1 MNITIDT
8 EKLWDFVRD
17 AYEEGKEDGYKET
30 LKAPRFWQASEA
42 KKQVEEFLAVPDID
56 WVKARAELS
65 D

>member
-17 AYEEGKEDGYKET
+17 AYEEGKEDGYRET
-30 LKAPRFWQASEA
+30 LKVPRLWQASEA
-42 KKQVEEFLAVPDID
+42 KKQVEEFLTVPEID
-56 WVKARAELS
+56 WAKAREELS